1 MRKFLDE
8 NFLLQTATAQDL
20 YHNYSKAMPIID
32 YHNHLIPE
40 QIANN
45 TQFEN
50 ITQVWLH
57 GDHYKWRAMRTNG
70 VNEKYITGDA
80 SDKDKFLK
88 WAETV
93 PFTMRNPLYHWTHL
107 ELQRYF
113 GIQDLLSPKTAEAI
127 WEQTS
132 EKLAT
137 PAFSV
142 RGLLKMMNV
151 EVVCTTDDPI
161 DNLEFHQKFALE
173 NESFKMLPAFRPD
186 KAMNSDDIQAL
197 NAYINQLEAV
207 VNKSIGSLQDYLNAL
222 KERHDFFAANG
233 CSVSDHGLEQI
244 YAEDY

>member
-1 MRKFLDE
+1 
-8 NFLLQTATAQDL
+8 NCLLQTATAHDL

-32 YHNHLIPE
+32 YHNHVITE

-93 PFTMRNPLYHWTHL
+93 PFTMRTPLYHWTHL

-127 WEQTS
+127 WE
-132 EKLAT
+132 
-137 PAFSV
+137 
-142 RGLLKMMNV
+142 
-151 EVVCTTDDPI
+151 
-161 DNLEFHQKFALE
+161 
-173 NESFKMLPAFRPD
+173 
-186 KAMNSDDIQAL
+186 
-197 NAYINQLEAV
+197 
-207 VNKSIGSLQDYLNAL
+207 
-222 KERHDFFAANG
+222 
-233 CSVSDHGLEQI
+233 
-244 YAEDY
+244 